1 LTTPSELFAED
12 AALFTEYNHT
22 ELPQKARA
30 AGFDI
35 APNLAREAIIQILIG
50 QEEPPPGGHDMDEWR
65 RATIRFLLDH
75 RPVLE
80 TQIACPAKVLYRE
93 PTPAEMHETVIAQM
107 HEQKEACFGC
117 VDAQVIHCITSN
129 WDNNYQ
135 LIRLRKK
142 TSP

>member
-1 LTTPSELFAED
+1 LTTPSELFTED

-22 ELPQKARA
+22 EIFQKAR

-35 APNLAREAIIQILIG
+35 APNLAREALIKILIG
-50 QEEPPPGGHDMDEWR
+50 QEEPPPGGYDMDEWR

-75 RPVLE
+75 RRVLE

-93 PTPAEMHETVIAQM
+93 PTPSEIHEQIVEQM
-107 HEQKEACFGC
+107 HAQKEACFGC

-129 WDNNYQ
+129 GDNNYQ

-142 TSP
+142 TSQ